1 MLHQEGWFSFHVKSV
16 SGKLFEQ
23 QVRLINWHFTNHH
36 YLSSVLVL
44 FVWVPVLGAII
55 NTSCSSTGISC
66 PCTIHTCLLSK
77 KKFAY
82 MSVQQVNEYKT
93 GCMNYECKV
102 AVISALLIT
111 VSDLVTPQMEEVKQ
125 ILEQSA
131 APNVASCTSSETT
144 VAQVSTNL
152 TV

>member
-1 MLHQEGWFSFHVKSV
+1 MLHQEGWFSFHVKSG

-77 KKFAY
+77 KKICIHVCTTSQRVQNWFFLRKKREGTSPYFAFINE
-82 MSVQQVNEYKT
+82 SKSLQQASRNKKVTKKITKQKQVNE
-93 GCMNYECKV
+93 NWLYE
-102 AVISALLIT
+102 L
-111 VSDLVTPQMEEVKQ
+111 
-125 ILEQSA
+125 
-131 APNVASCTSSETT
+131 
-144 VAQVSTNL
+144 
-152 TV
+152 